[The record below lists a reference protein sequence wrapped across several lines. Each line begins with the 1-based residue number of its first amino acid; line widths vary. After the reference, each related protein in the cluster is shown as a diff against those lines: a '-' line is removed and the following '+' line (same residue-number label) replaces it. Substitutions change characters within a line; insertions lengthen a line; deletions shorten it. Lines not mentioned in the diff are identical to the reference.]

1 MSHPD
6 RSRHFFARLFT
17 YLTWMLILGGLFLYF
32 QNLLQQRENPN
43 QSLAVSQT
51 QVAAQTV
58 SLTRNRRGHYV
69 APGLINETPVTFL
82 LDTGATDISIPAA
95 VLDKLYLK
103 AGHAIQAHTA
113 NGTVTVYATTLD
125 SVTLGG
131 ITLYDVA
138 ASINPHMK
146 GDTVL
151 LGMSF
156 MKHLEITQRGDTLT
170 LRR

>member
-6 RSRHFFARLFT
+6 QSRRFFATLFT
-17 YLTWMLILGGLFLYF
+17 YLTWIVILGVLFMF
-32 QNLLQQRENPN
+32 FDNQLLERENPN
-43 QSLAVSQT
+43 HKLVASQT
-51 QVAAQTV
+51 TSSEKPVI
-58 SLTRNRRGHYV
+58 LTRNRKGHYV

-95 VLDKLYLK
+95 VIEKLYVRK
-103 AGHAIQAHTA
+103 GHPIQAHTA
-113 NGTVTVYATTLD
+113 NGTITVYATTLD

-131 ITLYDVA
+131 ITLYDVP

-156 MKHLEITQRGDTLT
+156 MKHLEMTQRGDTLT